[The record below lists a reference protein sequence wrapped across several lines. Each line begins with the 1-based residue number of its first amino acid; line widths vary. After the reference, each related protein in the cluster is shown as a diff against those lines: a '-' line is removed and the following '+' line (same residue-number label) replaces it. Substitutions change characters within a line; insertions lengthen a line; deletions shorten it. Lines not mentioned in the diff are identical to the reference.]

1 CVCRVLGGANASIT
15 QSVSADIADSGKNSA
30 QIERIP
36 VCPGFE
42 IGDDV
47 ANFRESITL
56 SQRNTVSVD
65 GEVASVSADRLSDQF
80 TLEGYYPVSI
90 GLPAGIQA
98 SLGSVSLRLGMQAA
112 VMIVTGANTA
122 LGYLMKPLAES
133 FKRAFLED

>member
-1 CVCRVLGGANASIT
+1 M
-15 QSVSADIADSGKNSA
+15 
-30 QIERIP
+30 
-36 VCPGFE
+36 
-42 IGDDV
+42 
-47 ANFRESITL
+47 
-56 SQRNTVSVD
+56 D

-98 SLGSVSLRLGMQAA
+98 SLGGVSLRPGMQAA